1 MNPRQSVL
9 FVSRGWSLSLFFWVL
24 VFLLSLPSALP
35 AADKYQK
42 LKNQLQSTDSVDSSL
57 VEALPQP
64 ATAEE
69 YRLRAKVRD
78 QFSAALKDLDR
89 ALTMTDDAPDTL
101 LRDWIELA
109 LLDNPSSDRLNQLK
123 QVLGGAAPDHNG
135 TVWLLAGKYAAYHEN
150 YELALRWTERA
161 RTSSKIRSEALLD
174 QALYQIEL
182 GRTKKANT
190 ILERFLLEHP
200 DSFRP
205 RYWNLRGRLSRE
217 TGNDSEAY
225 IAHNQVVRNYPDS
238 LEITKAEEEL
248 ADLPLP
254 EVFQPNGNRSD
265 SSNRSESARDQVK
278 DPNPERSPEP
288 GGWKVQLGSFQ
299 DRSRARSFR
308 RRMESRLDESLA
320 IRSARVD
327 GKRYFRVQI
336 LGFDSKYEASQ
347 QKDKLE
353 GLGIDAFILDG

>member
-1 MNPRQSVL
+1 LVL
-9 FVSRGWSLSLFFWVL
+9 WIL
-24 VFLLSLPSALP
+24 VFFLPFPSALP
-35 AADKYQK
+35 AADEYQQ

-64 ATAEE
+64 STPEE

-78 QFSAALKDLDR
+78 QFSAALEDLDR
-89 ALTMTDDAPDTL
+89 ALSMADDASDTL
-101 LRDWIELA
+101 LRDLIELT
-109 LLDNPSSDRLNQLK
+109 LLDDPSPDRLNQLK
-123 QVLGGAAPDHNG
+123 QVLGGDAGDHNG
-135 TVWLLAGKYAAYHEN
+135 TVWLLAGKYAAYHDN

-161 RTSSKIRSEALLD
+161 RSSSSIRSEALLD

-182 GRTKKANT
+182 GRPKKAST

-254 EVFQPNGNRSD
+254 DVFQPNGNRSA
-265 SSNRSESARDQVK
+265 SSNSSESSRDRME
-278 DPNPERSPEP
+278 DPNTERSPEP
-288 GGWKVQLGSFQ
+288 GDWQVQLGSFQ
-299 DRSRARSFR
+299 DRSRARSFK

-320 IRSARVD
+320 IRSARVH

-336 LGFDSKYEASQ
+336 LGFDSKYEASR

-353 GLGIDAFILDG
+353 RLGIDAFILDG